1 MYLDGSLV
9 FHSLVLASITSAAF
23 SQIVSCYNYTQLAMA
38 RLCVS
43 YVMSRV
49 NSQLLKVMSILDE
62 QAKLNPK
69 DADIQLRLELFT
81 DCPDHAPLLNKLEQE
96 YKVINIL

>member
-1 MYLDGSLV
+1 
-9 FHSLVLASITSAAF
+9 
-23 SQIVSCYNYTQLAMA
+23 MA

-43 YVMSRV
+43 YVMSRM

-69 DADIQLRLELFT
+69 DADIQLRLELFN
-81 DCPDHAPLLNKLEQE
+81 DCPDHAPLLNKLELE